1 MASLCEENQQDAHG
15 ALGVGNLR
23 EVAWYR
29 DGVNFMCP
37 SDWKPVPL

>member
-1 MASLCEENQQDAHG
+1 MAILCEENQQDAHG

-29 DGVNFMCP
+29 DGVNFMCR
-37 SDWKPVPL
+37 DMRKE